1 MTNKKLLMFA
11 LAGAVAPAVS
21 VEVASAESTGS
32 AISVMVPAPVKDL
45 APVNTAGRLRR
56 TDQEQ
61 PGNEMPAFAFF
72 IDPATGK
79 STTNGLYFSMTTE
92 LNGTVAQNR
101 MQLSSTPI
109 KLTQDASTGSVYVEA
124 NTAAAKFITANNGNE
139 RRNANAPTAMALAN
153 GTIVVKYNY
162 QQNGSGDTKTY
173 FQVYN
178 SAGQQILAQTEAIA
192 HNNDDCSMHQDAEP
206 GVAVQVSKTVTKLV
220 DWAGCNGNGRDDGWA
235 EVTTLTFDSATAP
248 TKATFAKVY
257 SLSLAAQEERSRGA
271 CTVAAADPSYAV
283 CTWTEGNSQPQRQ
296 GVWAAAIDLTATNAN
311 NALLWKTQ
319 VAGRIDNNPLAATPN
334 NPTGRR
340 TYAQRIIQERVSTTD
355 TATGA
360 LVPSDKML
368 ITYGDAVGNNN
379 NKGTYVSRMV
389 GVAQVSKTALTWLS
403 KPTDLATTSLGRIGG
418 THLGA
423 TAMITGTGAPGLL
436 FMSGSLNGGGGNAVT
451 QGVAVD
457 PSTMA
462 LTVLGSTATSP
473 QDMHLYPNYL
483 GNNPG
488 NQGRNHSQLTTIA
501 NPFVG
506 QGGSTSKYLLLTAST
521 AKTLATTANAG
532 ALKTADT
539 MINPA
544 IKLTALMTVTP
555 MGGMAKAAAA
565 AGPTADTDVANNEK
579 TDSSDPG
586 TTLGGC
592 QASGGSSGFAVA
604 LLVGLAAFARRRR
617 S

>member
-1 MTNKKLLMFA
+1 VF
-11 LAGAVAPAVS
+11 
-21 VEVASAESTGS
+21 
-32 AISVMVPAPVKDL
+32 
-45 APVNTAGRLRR
+45 
-56 TDQEQ
+56 
-61 PGNEMPAFAFF
+61 
-72 IDPATGK
+72 
-79 STTNGLYFSMTTE
+79 
-92 LNGTVAQNR
+92 
-101 MQLSSTPI
+101 
-109 KLTQDASTGSVYVEA
+109 
-124 NTAAAKFITANNGNE
+124 
-139 RRNANAPTAMALAN
+139 
-153 GTIVVKYNY
+153 
-162 QQNGSGDTKTY
+162 
-173 FQVYN
+173 
-178 SAGQQILAQTEAIA
+178 
-192 HNNDDCSMHQDAEP
+192 
-206 GVAVQVSKTVTKLV
+206 
-220 DWAGCNGNGRDDGWA
+220 
-235 EVTTLTFDSATAP
+235 
-248 TKATFAKVY
+248 
-257 SLSLAAQEERSRGA
+257 
-271 CTVAAADPSYAV
+271 
-283 CTWTEGNSQPQRQ
+283 TWTEGNSQPQRQ
-296 GVWAAAIDLTATNAN
+296 GVWAAAIDLTTTNAN
-311 NALLWKTQ
+311 NALLWKQQ

-355 TATGA
+355 AASGQ
-360 LVPSDKML
+360 LVPSDKL
-368 ITYGDAVGNNN
+368 IISYGDAVGNNN

-389 GVAQVSKTALTWLS
+389 GVAQVSKTGLTWVT

-423 TAMITGTGAPGLL
+423 TTMITGTGAPGIL

-501 NPFVG
+501 NPFAG

-521 AKTLATTANAG
+521 AKTLAATANAG
-532 ALKTADT
+532 AIKTTDT
-539 MINPA
+539 MSNPA

-565 AGPTADTDVANNEK
+565 AGPTGDTDVANNEK

-604 LLVGLAAFARRRR
+604 LLVGLAAFVRRRR